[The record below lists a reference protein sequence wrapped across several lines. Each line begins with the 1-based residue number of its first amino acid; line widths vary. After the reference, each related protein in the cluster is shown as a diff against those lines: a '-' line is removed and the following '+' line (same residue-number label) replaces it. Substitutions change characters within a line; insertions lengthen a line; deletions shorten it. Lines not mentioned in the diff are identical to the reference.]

1 MFTIALLPLVVA
13 MVLAGLRV
21 EAAMAST
28 SGLRLVAARAE
39 MIPAITKYMSA
50 LDVAVLA
57 SSTGHDVEGAQK
69 NFTARKYELQTR
81 LADTDVIADVRSG
94 VNTLLNGGQALLDKV
109 LADSIGLRDRVTA
122 YAPLLLD
129 RFNERRPA
137 SIGMRT
143 CPVMCVSARVASSRP
158 VGSGPNINTSPAR

>member
-1 MFTIALLPLVVA
+1 
-13 MVLAGLRV
+13 
-21 EAAMAST
+21 MAST

-122 YAPLLLD
+122 YAPLLLTAQNVID
-129 RFNERRPA
+129 A
-137 SIGMRT
+137 SVRVDSEQIRT
-143 CPVMCVSARVASSRP
+143 QVQGLSRAVGARGQMTMQLSL
-158 VGSGPNINTSPAR
+158 IHI

>member
-1 MFTIALLPLVVA
+1 SWSPRNWPVRWKVFTIALLPLVVA

-57 SSTGHDVEGAQK
+57 SSTGHDVEG
-69 NFTARKYELQTR
+69 
-81 LADTDVIADVRSG
+81 
-94 VNTLLNGGQALLDKV
+94 
-109 LADSIGLRDRVTA
+109 
-122 YAPLLLD
+122 
-129 RFNERRPA
+129 
-137 SIGMRT
+137 
-143 CPVMCVSARVASSRP
+143 
-158 VGSGPNINTSPAR
+158 